1 LVFSKKINYNQSK
14 KYFEENLCAI
24 IQITFQDKGVRFVKN
39 LIISN
44 SLNLIKK
51 NDPDITNEK
60 IEIIEYGLVSI
71 YLLISKMIII
81 IVIAIILGIVKE
93 LLMFIFLYSI
103 IRLTSFGLHASKSW
117 ICLIASSIIFIG
129 STILCMN
136 LVIPNRLKIIIG
148 IISTLFILKNSP
160 ADTHKR
166 PIVNPKRRMFFKII
180 STIISILYVIFS
192 LITKN
197 NFLSNCFILAI
208 GCQTLFISPTVYKI
222 FKLPYNNYKNYNLEN
237 N

>member
-1 LVFSKKINYNQSK
+1 MK
-14 KYFEENLCAI
+14 
-24 IQITFQDKGVRFVKN
+24 D

-51 NDPDITNEK
+51 NDPDITDEK

-71 YLLISKMIII
+71 YLLITKMIII
-81 IVIAIILGIVKE
+81 IAIAWLLGIVKE
-93 LLMFIFLYSI
+93 LLIFTFLYSI
-103 IRLTSFGLHASKSW
+103 IRLTSFGLHATKSW
-117 ICLIASSIIFIG
+117 ICLIASSITFIG

-136 LVIPNRLKIIIG
+136 LVIPNRIKIIVG
-148 IISTLFILKNSP
+148 IIITMFIFKNSP

-166 PIVNPKRRMFFKII
+166 PIVNPKRRLFFKIT
-180 STIISILYVIFS
+180 STIISISYVALS
-192 LITKN
+192 LTLKD
-197 NFLSNCFILAI
+197 NFLSNCFIFAI

>member
-1 LVFSKKINYNQSK
+1 MK
-14 KYFEENLCAI
+14 
-24 IQITFQDKGVRFVKN
+24 D

-51 NDPDITNEK
+51 NDPDITDEK

-71 YLLISKMIII
+71 YLLITKMIII
-81 IVIAIILGIVKE
+81 IAIAWLLGIVKE
-93 LLMFIFLYSI
+93 LLIFTFLYST
-103 IRLTSFGLHASKSW
+103 IRLTSFGLHATKSW
-117 ICLIASSIIFIG
+117 ICLIASSITFIG

-136 LVIPNRLKIIIG
+136 LVIPNRIKLIVGIII
-148 IISTLFILKNSP
+148 TMFIFKNSP

-166 PIVNPKRRMFFKII
+166 PIVNPKRRLFFKIT
-180 STIISILYVIFS
+180 STIISISYVALS
-192 LITKN
+192 LTLKD
-197 NFLSNCFILAI
+197 NFLSNCFIFAI

>member
-1 LVFSKKINYNQSK
+1 MK
-14 KYFEENLCAI
+14 
-24 IQITFQDKGVRFVKN
+24 D

-71 YLLISKMIII
+71 YLLITKMIII
-81 IVIAIILGIVKE
+81 IAVAWLLGIVKE
-93 LLMFIFLYSI
+93 LLIFTFLYSI
-103 IRLTSFGLHASKSW
+103 IRLTSFGLHATKSW
-117 ICLIASSIIFIG
+117 ICLIASSITFIG

-136 LVIPNRLKIIIG
+136 LVIPNRIKIIVG
-148 IISTLFILKNSP
+148 IIITMFIFKNSP

-166 PIVNPKRRMFFKII
+166 PIVNPKRRLFFKIT
-180 STIISILYVIFS
+180 STIISILYVALS
-192 LITKN
+192 LTLKD
-197 NFLSNCFILAI
+197 NFLSNCFIFAI